1 MSIDIR
7 SALSNGLDR
16 TLKRNGAILFVVFLV
31 FGIVSVV
38 AVQSVLET
46 ILPQTLHLLQETTQ
60 RQLSSQFVQLM
71 ERPQPLAVSIPV
83 GSAIALFLVVFVL
96 GQTAR
101 VLSDRTFISDESERL
116 YEPRRWIVPATL
128 SSIGGVLIFF
138 LLLVLLYLPIGFF
151 MLLSPLL
158 GALSASIA
166 VVVAI
171 VLGISFFFFR
181 QEIASED
188 IGPIDAL
195 TDSWSLVRGNRLTV
209 FGLSVL
215 LYIISFVSSTIASI
229 LFSLFSPSAGVIASV
244 VIGAALLVFDSAV
257 AAQAYQQL
265 QAEKRDTDSV
275 DTDTT
280 GDEDDEWESDDE
292 WNDPPL

>member
-16 TLKRNGAILFVVFLV
+16 SLKRNGVILFVVFLA
-31 FGIVSVV
+31 FGLVSVV
-38 AVQSVLET
+38 AAQSALET
-46 ILPQTLHLLQETTQ
+46 LLPQTLELVQETSQ
-60 RQLSSQFVQLM
+60 RQLPSQFVQSM
-71 ERPQPLAVSIPV
+71 ERPQPLAVSISV
-83 GSAIALFLVVFVL
+83 WGAITLFLVVFVL

-128 SSIGGVLIFF
+128 SSIGGVIIFF
-138 LLLVLLYLPIGFF
+138 LLLFLLYFPIGFF

-158 GALSASIA
+158 GALSTLIA
-166 VVVAI
+166 IAVAI
-171 VLGISFFFFR
+171 VLGTSFFFFR
-181 QEIASED
+181 QEIASKD

-195 TDSWSLVRGNRLTV
+195 TNSWSLVRGDRLRV
-209 FGLSVL
+209 FGLAVVL
-215 LYIISFVSSTIASI
+215 FSISFISNAIGSR
-229 LFSLFSPSAGVIASV
+229 LFSLFSPRAGVIASV
-244 VIGAALLVFDSAV
+244 VIGAALIVFDSAV
-257 AAQAYQQL
+257 AAQAYRQL
-265 QAEKRDTDSV
+265 RAEKRDTGGS

-280 GDEDDEWESDDE
+280 GDEDDEWEPDEE